1 MAAIILER
9 QGVGQAATGED
20 QPLLPCEI
28 GDLVDAALRLGMRAA
43 VQKAS
48 LKQLSGLAW
57 RNGPVADAAGSRFHF
72 DKRFK
77 PEESARS
84 GANKLDV
91 EAATTRLVSNCVC
104 DKVCAD
110 G

>member
-9 QGVGQAATGED
+9 EGVGQATTGED

-28 GDLVDAALRLGMRAA
+28 GDLVKAALSLGVRSA

-57 RNGPVADAAGSRFHF
+57 RNGPVTDAAGSRFHF

-77 PEESARS
+77 PEESAGS
-84 GANKLDV
+84 GSNKLDP
-91 EAATTRLVSNCVC
+91 EAATTRLVSNRVS
-104 DKVCAD
+104 DKLCAD